1 MSVAEANVEVQL
13 VDPRELT
20 LDPQIQLRLTL
31 NDDWIERLQEVLREG
46 GKFATPI
53 QVVDDGTHL
62 WVWNGHHRTSA
73 AILEGVAD
81 VEIEVRLGTRR
92 DALKLALGA
101 NEVGVLAR
109 SRADV
114 ANAVICALSDPE
126 WGKLPSREIAKLCGC
141 SHTTVN
147 TIKKERMGQPAEAAA
162 ESPGKVASNGQ
173 ASSPPDARAAAEP
186 PPSEPLA
193 TPEQLAAAAAVEL
206 NEFLATLPAYDKVT
220 AQPQLVFEE
229 EVRYWKRFME
239 SAQWAGCKHLIE
251 QIVNTTKVGH
261 RGPWVALLERFAAN
275 HPRAWRHC
283 GFCDGTGYRDEGS
296 CRSCQGYG
304 YRVEPKKG

>member
-1 MSVAEANVEVQL
+1 MSVAEAKVEVQL

-20 LDPQIQLRLTL
+20 LDPQIQLRLAL

-46 GKFATPI
+46 GTFATPI

-73 AILEGVAD
+73 AILEGV
-81 VEIEVRLGTRR
+81 EIEMEVRLGTRR

-162 ESPGKVASNGQ
+162 GSPGKVASNGQ
-173 ASSPPDARAAAEP
+173 SSSPAVVLADDEP
-186 PPSEPLA
+186 PVEALA
-193 TPEQLAAAAAVEL
+193 TPEELAAAAAVEL

-261 RGPWVALLERFAAN
+261 RGPWVALLERFAGN
-275 HPRAWRHC
+275 HPRAWKEC
-283 GFCDGTGYRDEGS
+283 GVCAGTGYKNDGP